1 MPVGSGNFNAM
12 SEQDILSRVVMVTI
26 EKLRVKEEEVTPTAS
41 FQEDLGADSLDVV
54 ELVMALEDEFE
65 IKIPDDV
72 VSEIK
77 TVQNAVDYIAL
88 QKV

>member
-1 MPVGSGNFNAM
+1 
-12 SEQDILSRVVMVTI
+12 
-26 EKLRVKEEEVTPTAS
+26 
-41 FQEDLGADSLDVV
+41 
-54 ELVMALEDEFE
+54 MALEDEFE

>member
-41 FQEDLGADSLDVV
+41 FQ
-54 ELVMALEDEFE
+54 
-65 IKIPDDV
+65 
-72 VSEIK
+72 
-77 TVQNAVDYIAL
+77 
-88 QKV
+88 